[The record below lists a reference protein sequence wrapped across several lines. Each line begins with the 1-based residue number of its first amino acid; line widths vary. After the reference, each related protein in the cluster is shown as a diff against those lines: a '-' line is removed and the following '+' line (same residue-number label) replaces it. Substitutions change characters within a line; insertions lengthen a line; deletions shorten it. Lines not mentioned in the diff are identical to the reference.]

1 VEPNRVLTERVA
13 TLPYFD
19 PDHYEST
26 HHECDMLTIKRR
38 WRLRPAGVFGWL
50 WKFVPSF
57 PDDSEPGC
65 AILRGY
71 EVVAMQEDYIE
82 CSELSGKTIQTL
94 RIHKDT
100 GDGTDVQIEL
110 TDGTTFSCCLS
121 NQPAVKESL
130 YRGGA
135 GTPETLQSYEI

>member
-1 VEPNRVLTERVA
+1 MVPNRDLTERVV
-13 TLPYFD
+13 TLPYLN

-26 HHECDMLTIKRR
+26 HDECDILKPRACHDVEAQAAVEKIHR
-38 WRLRPAGVFGWL
+38 V
-50 WKFVPSF
+50 F
-57 PDDSEPGC
+57 PDGTKQGC
-65 AILRGY
+65 AILRGC
-71 EVVAMQEDYIE
+71 EVVPMQENYIE

-121 NQPAVKESL
+121 NQPAVRASL
-130 YRGGA
+130 YRGGV
-135 GTPETLQSYEI
+135 GTPETLHSYEI